1 MRFLY
6 TALLFIHLLGVVI
19 WVGGMFVLH
28 VAVRPA
34 AVGQLPPPQ
43 RLPLLALV
51 LRRFFLWVSISIV
64 AILASGI
71 GQVIGAG
78 GFANAHVSVHLMSA
92 IGLVMMLIFVA
103 IRVVP
108 YAQLQRAV
116 AAGDWAAAASSLEA
130 TRKLVVINLALG
142 IVNIAVATIG
152 RALL

>member
-1 MRFLY
+1 MRLLY

-28 VAVRPA
+28 FAVRPA

-51 LRRFFLWVSISIV
+51 LRRFFLWVSIAIV
-64 AILASGI
+64 VILASGI
-71 GQVIGAG
+71 GQVLGAG
-78 GFANAHVSVHLMSA
+78 GFANAHVSVHLMFA

-103 IRVVP
+103 IRFAP
-108 YAQLQRAV
+108 YPRLQHAV
-116 AAGDWAAAASSLEA
+116 AEADWPAAARSLDLIGE
-130 TRKLVVINLALG
+130 LVALNLALG
-142 IVNIAVATIG
+142 IVTIAVATIG